1 MQTEEPVACAIPLS
15 TPTPASLGKSTTLV
29 RYCNYSLTVTLLIL
43 SAGCS
48 TWSSSTSDSSLSS
61 WSPKQWFKKEYQEP
75 ASVAAI
81 WSPDTATTAG
91 QPTMRGFGGRI
102 YFYNQRS
109 QAVPVE
115 GDLIIHGYVT
125 TPGMQDLSTVH
136 SDKRFVFSSEQLTTH
151 FSPSQIGASY
161 SIWVPWDVEGGF
173 REEITLIATFKS
185 KQGSVVQGTPAKLFL
200 PGKSRIESE
209 VVDSSVQTRTVSYV
223 TDAIPTHPGPNVFN
237 APMTRTTTI
246 EIPDTA
252 PLSRAKRVAVE
263 TYPVSKTQAS
273 VQSPATLPTS
283 IPPATPPQPPVIP
296 SLPSGGWTAPSNWTP
311 PSNLQNSARDRSAQL
326 QSLVPP
332 RS

>member
-1 MQTEEPVACAIPLS
+1 MTSSIFDIQDMNAMSCQS
-15 TPTPASLGKSTTLV
+15 TSQRKSTTLV
-29 RYCNYSLTVTLLIL
+29 RYCNYSLTVALLTL

-115 GDLIIHGYVT
+115 GDLIIHGYLT

-161 SIWVPWDVEGGF
+161 SIWVPWDLDGGF
-173 REEITLIATFKS
+173 REEITLIPTFKS

-209 VVDSSVQTRTVSYV
+209 VAASSAPTRTVSYV
-223 TDAIPTHPGPNVFN
+223 TEAMPTHPGPNMLN

-246 EIPDTA
+246 EIPDTS
-252 PLSRAKRVAVE
+252 PLSRTKRVAGDA
-263 TYPVSKTQAS
+263 YPAGS
-273 VQSPATLPTS
+273 VQPTAPVVAS
-283 IPPATPPQPPVIP
+283 PPANV
-296 SLPSGGWTAPSNWTP
+296 SLPLNTQPAAIPTVPGSSWPAPSNWTP

-326 QSLVPP
+326 HSLTPP

>member
-1 MQTEEPVACAIPLS
+1 MTSFISDIQDMNAMSCQPP
-15 TPTPASLGKSTTLV
+15 SLGKSTTLV
-29 RYCNYSLTVTLLIL
+29 RYCNHSLFVALLTL

-115 GDLIIHGYVT
+115 GDLIIHGYLT
-125 TPGMQDLSTVH
+125 TPGLQDLTTVH

-173 REEITLIATFKS
+173 REEVTLIATFKS
-185 KQGSVVQGTPAKLFL
+185 KQGNVVQGSPAKLFL
-200 PGKSRIESE
+200 PGKSRLENE
-209 VVDSSVQTRTVSYV
+209 VVDSSVTTRTVSYV
-223 TDAIPTHPGPNVFN
+223 SESIPTHPGPDALN
-237 APMTRTTTI
+237 APQTRTTTI
-246 EIPDTA
+246 EIPDAA
-252 PLSRAKRVAVE
+252 PLSRMKRVAVDA
-263 TYPVSKTQAS
+263 YPVGS
-273 VQSPATLPTS
+273 VQPTAPVVVS
-283 IPPATPPQPPVIP
+283 PPANV
-296 SLPSGGWTAPSNWTP
+296 SLPLNTHPMAIPTVPGSSWPAPSNWTP
-311 PSNLQNSARDRSAQL
+311 RSNLQNSARDRSTQL
-326 QSLVPP
+326 HSLTPP